1 MTNKPTRKRST
12 GRVTLHDV
20 ALQAGVSAVTVSRA
34 LRGTRR
40 VDPDVV
46 ARVTAVAT
54 RMGYVPDPVARALVS
69 SRSSNVAVLV
79 PLLTNAVFVEVLEA
93 IQVTLWPQGY
103 QTVFGVTHYDAAE
116 EERLL
121 QGYLLHRPAGLIVT
135 GFDRTE
141 TSRRL
146 LESSG
151 VPCVHLMETSGAAGI
166 YSVGFSQRDAGQAM
180 TEHLLQRGR
189 RRIMFVAA
197 QLDARTM
204 QRAEGYR
211 RSMRDAGLYDP
222 KLELLTPER
231 SSMALGARLFAEA
244 RRKVRDVDALFMCN
258 DDLAHGALMAALRKG
273 VKVPEDVAIAG
284 FNDLPGSDQLVPRLT
299 TVRTPRGEIGFAAA
313 KMLLDLMQGRTI
325 ESPALDLGFTL
336 MTREST

>member
-1 MTNKPTRKRST
+1 MIAKPTRKRST

-20 ALQAGVSAVTVSRA
+20 AHQAGVSAVTVSRA

-40 VDPDVV
+40 VDPAVV
-46 ARVTAVAT
+46 ERVKAVAA

-79 PLLTNAVFVEVLEA
+79 PLLTNAVFVELLEA

-141 TSRRL
+141 ASRRL

-151 VPCVHLMETSGAAGI
+151 VPSVHLMETSGAPGI
-166 YSVGFSQRDAGQAM
+166 YSVGFSQRDAGHAM

-244 RRKVRDVDALFMCN
+244 RRKVRDVDALFLCN

-273 VKVPEDVAIAG
+273 VKVPEDIAIAG

-299 TVRTPRGEIGFAAA
+299 TVRTPRGEIGVEAA
-313 KMLLDLMQGRTI
+313 KMLLGLMQGRAI
-325 ESPALDLGFTL
+325 ESPALDLGFTV
-336 MTREST
+336 MARESA